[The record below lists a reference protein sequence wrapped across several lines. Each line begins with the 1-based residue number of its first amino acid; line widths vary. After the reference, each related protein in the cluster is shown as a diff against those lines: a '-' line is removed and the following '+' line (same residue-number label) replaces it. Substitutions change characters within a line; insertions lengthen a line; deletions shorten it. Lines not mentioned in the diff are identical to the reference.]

1 MTISEMHTYFRQYAQ
16 QMGMQNV
23 RAILPE
29 QIDMLLNT
37 SISDTI
43 NQIIRENIGATS
55 DRVVTDNS
63 KIGSIN
69 ALRSLYRV
77 GEELICLKHLNAES
91 EIDYDKDRFFITG
104 DDNGHIIHLTT
115 GNNNIPESLYDKI
128 NNKVNYLFLVDFSIN
143 YTRGTD
149 DTDEHYFV
157 TSWFPIRIIDDIYL
171 ADVLNDF
178 ILKPRFRS
186 PVLIILNNNNDT
198 EKPEFHL
205 YIDTGSVSTD
215 IENGGGVYVKL
226 NNDLYPHKIR
236 FSYIAKPAIVQF
248 NDDNEGVSV
257 DCNLPEY
264 MHVDIVKHAVDL
276 YHVALQGSLMSA
288 QQAQQAQQRENVR
301 NNARNDN

>member
-29 QIDMLLNT
+29 QIDILLNT

-77 GEELICLKHLNAES
+77 CEELLCLKHLNAES
-91 EIDYDKDRFFITG
+91 EDNYDEDRFFMLG
-104 DDNGHIIHLTT
+104 DDNGHIIHLAT
-115 GNNNIPESLYDKI
+115 NDKNIPESLYDKI

-143 YTRGTD
+143 YTRGASD
-149 DTDEHYFV
+149 IDKDYFV

-186 PVLIILNNNNDT
+186 PVLTILNSNNDT
-198 EKPEFHL
+198 EKPEFNL
-205 YIDTGSVSTD
+205 YIDSGTVSTD
-215 IENGGGVYVKL
+215 IENGSGVFAKL
-226 NNDLYPHKIR
+226 SNDLYPHKIR

-248 NDDNEGVSV
+248 NDDNEGISV

-276 YHVALQGSLMSA
+276 YYVALQGSLMSA
-288 QQAQQAQQRENVR
+288 QQAEQAQQRENIR

>member
-29 QIDMLLNT
+29 QIDILINT

-43 NQIIRENIGATS
+43 NQIIRENVGATS

-69 ALRSLYRV
+69 ALRSLYKVEQHNVCANSSSTIEDTGLFPV
-77 GEELICLKHLNAES
+77 G
-91 EIDYDKDRFFITG
+91 
-104 DDNGHIIHLTT
+104 DNDGHIVHLRTTVESISDGSLITT
-115 GNNNIPESLYDKI
+115 GKP
-128 NNKVNYLFLVDFSIN
+128 NYLFLVDFAISYKRDAFI
-143 YTRGTD
+143 TT
-149 DTDEHYFV
+149 
-157 TSWFPIRIIDDIYL
+157 WFPIRIIDDIYL

-178 ILKPRFRS
+178 ILGPRFRS
-186 PVLIILNNNNDT
+186 PVMTIYNSEFDAELLDI
-198 EKPEFHL
+198 PEFNL
-205 YIDTGSVSTD
+205 YIDKGTVEYDDETEGTNV
-215 IENGGGVYVKL
+215 VL
-226 NNDLYPHKIR
+226 NNGLIPYSIR
-236 FSYIAKPAIVQF
+236 ISYIAKPSTVQY
-248 NDDNEGVSV
+248 NEDNEGVSI

-288 QQAQQAQQRENVR
+288 QQAEQAQQRENVR

>member
-16 QMGMQNV
+16 QMGVQNV

-43 NQIIRENIGATS
+43 NQIVRENIGTTS

-77 GEELICLKHLNAES
+77 REELICLKHNDVED
-91 EIDYDKDRFFITG
+91 EDDYDEDRFFMLG
-104 DDNGHIIHLTT
+104 DNNGHIVHLTT
-115 GNNNIPESLYDKI
+115 SDNNIPESLYDNI
-128 NNKVNYLFLVDFSIN
+128 NNKVNYLFLIDFSIN
-143 YTRGTD
+143 YTRGANSI
-149 DTDEHYFV
+149 DEGYFI

-186 PVLIILNNNNDT
+186 PALTILNNDDDT

-205 YIDTGSVSTD
+205 YIDSGTVSTD
-215 IENGGGVYVKL
+215 IENGSGVYAKL
-226 NNDLYPHKIR
+226 SNDLYPHKIR

-248 NDDNEGVSV
+248 NDDNEGISV

-264 MHVDIVKHAVDL
+264 MHIDIVKHAVDL
-276 YHVALQGSLMSA
+276 YHVALQGSLYSA